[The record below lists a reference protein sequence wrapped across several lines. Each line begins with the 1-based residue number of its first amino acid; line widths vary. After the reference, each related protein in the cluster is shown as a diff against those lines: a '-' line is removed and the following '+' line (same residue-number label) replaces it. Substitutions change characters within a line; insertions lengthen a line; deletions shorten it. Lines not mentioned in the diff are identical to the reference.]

1 MFILDPCPIL
11 FNFCFQTVISG
22 KDGVMDL
29 IYGGYSFL
37 DVHITRISN
46 DILKVTPW
54 LLPDGCLHRFETKF
68 DKFIDVI
75 ARWSDIS
82 LQRYLYKGF

>member
-1 MFILDPCPIL
+1 MPGKTIFLLHLWMTHVLLCLFWTLGRHISPIL
-11 FNFCFQTVISG
+11 FSFWFQTVISG

-46 DILKVTPW
+46 DTLK
-54 LLPDGCLHRFETKF
+54 
-68 DKFIDVI
+68 
-75 ARWSDIS
+75 
-82 LQRYLYKGF
+82 